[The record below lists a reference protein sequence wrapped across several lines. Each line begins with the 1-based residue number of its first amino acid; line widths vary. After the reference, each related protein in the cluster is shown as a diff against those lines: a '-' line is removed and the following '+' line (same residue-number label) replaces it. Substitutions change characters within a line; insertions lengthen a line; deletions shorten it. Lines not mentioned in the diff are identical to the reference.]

1 MRIGVI
7 QASSQI
13 SKNRVLY
20 ELTEKNAVN
29 DEVIN
34 FGCFKEET
42 EEYSYVDIAFQSGML
57 LASRA
62 VDFIVTGCSS
72 GQGMML
78 ACNSIPSVLCG
89 YTPTPQDAY
98 LFGRINNGNA
108 VSVPLGLNYG
118 WAGELNLDYT
128 LQALFAQDF
137 GTGYP
142 KEDAERKRRDS
153 ELVKKL
159 KSTSEVTFTQFLN
172 NLDSSF
178 LSRNLKRSAVT
189 EYILEYGRKKE
200 TVAYIK
206 KLYEKRPAIQR

>member
-7 QASSQI
+7 QASSQT
-13 SKNRVLY
+13 SKNSVLF
-20 ELTEKNAVN
+20 ELTEKNAVK

-34 FGCFKEET
+34 FGCFEEET
-42 EEYSYVDIAFQSGML
+42 EEYSYVDIALEVGML
-57 LASRA
+57 LASGT

-78 ACNSIPSVLCG
+78 ACNCMPGVLCG
-89 YTPTPQDAY
+89 YTPAPQDAY

-128 LQALFAQDF
+128 LHALFSEAF

-142 KEDAERKRRDS
+142 REEADRKRRDS

-172 NLDSSF
+172 KLDSSF
-178 LSRNLKRSAVT
+178 LSKNLKRSTVT
-189 EYILEYGRKKE
+189 DYILENGRNNE
-200 TVAYIK
+200 TVADIK
-206 KLYEKRPAIQR
+206 KLYEIVIKG

>member
-13 SKNRVLY
+13 SKNRILF
-20 ELTEKNAVN
+20 ELTKKNAVN

-34 FGCFKEET
+34 FGCFEDET
-42 EEYSYVDIAFQSGML
+42 EEYSYVDIALQAGML
-57 LASRA
+57 LTSKS

-78 ACNSIPSVLCG
+78 ACNCMPGILCG
-89 YTPTPQDAY
+89 YTSAPQDAY

-128 LQALFAQDF
+128 LHALFSERF

-142 KEDAERKRRDS
+142 KEEAERKRRDS

-159 KSTSEVTFTQFLN
+159 KTTSEVTFVQFLN
-172 NLDSSF
+172 HLDSAFVSKNI
-178 LSRNLKRSAVT
+178 RRSTVT
-189 EYILEYGRKKE
+189 ECIFENGRNSE
-200 TVAYIK
+200 TVAGTK
-206 KLYEKRPAIQR
+206 KLYQTLK

>member
-13 SKNRVLY
+13 SKNRILY
-20 ELTEKNAVN
+20 GLTKKNAVN

-34 FGCFKEET
+34 CGCFEEET
-42 EEYSYVDIAFQSGML
+42 EEYSYVDIALQAGLL
-57 LASRA
+57 LASETM
-62 VDFIVTGCSS
+62 DFIVTGCSS
-72 GQGMML
+72 GQGMIL

-89 YTPTPQDAY
+89 YTPAPQDAY

-128 LQALFAQDF
+128 LHALFSESF

-142 KEDAERKRRDS
+142 REEADRKRRDS

-172 NLDSSF
+172 KLDSSF
-178 LSRNLKRSAVT
+178 LSKNLKSSTVT
-189 EYILEYGRKKE
+189 DYILGNGRNSE

-206 KLYEKRPAIQR
+206 KLYETVIKG

>member
-13 SKNRVLY
+13 SKNRILY
-20 ELTEKNAVN
+20 ELTKKNAVN

-34 FGCFKEET
+34 CGCFEEET
-42 EEYSYVDIAFQSGML
+42 EEYSYVDIALQAGLL
-57 LASRA
+57 LASETM
-62 VDFIVTGCSS
+62 DFIVTGCSS

-89 YTPTPQDAY
+89 YTPAPQDAY

-118 WAGELNLDYT
+118 WAGKLNLDYT
-128 LQALFAQDF
+128 LHALFSESF

-142 KEDAERKRRDS
+142 REEADRKRRDS

-172 NLDSSF
+172 KLDSSF
-178 LSRNLKRSAVT
+178 LSKNLKRSTVT
-189 EYILEYGRKKE
+189 DYILGNGRNSE

-206 KLYEKRPAIQR
+206 KLYETVIKG

>member
-13 SKNRVLY
+13 SKNRILY
-20 ELTEKNAVN
+20 ELTKKNAVN

-34 FGCFKEET
+34 CGCFEEET
-42 EEYSYVDIAFQSGML
+42 EEYSYVDIALQAGLL
-57 LASRA
+57 LASETM
-62 VDFIVTGCSS
+62 DFIVTGCSS

-89 YTPTPQDAY
+89 YTPAPQDAY

-128 LQALFAQDF
+128 LHALFSESF

-142 KEDAERKRRDS
+142 REEADRKRRDS

-172 NLDSSF
+172 KLDSSF
-178 LSRNLKRSAVT
+178 LSKNLKRSTVT
-189 EYILEYGRKKE
+189 DYILGNGRNSE

-206 KLYEKRPAIQR
+206 KLYETVIKG